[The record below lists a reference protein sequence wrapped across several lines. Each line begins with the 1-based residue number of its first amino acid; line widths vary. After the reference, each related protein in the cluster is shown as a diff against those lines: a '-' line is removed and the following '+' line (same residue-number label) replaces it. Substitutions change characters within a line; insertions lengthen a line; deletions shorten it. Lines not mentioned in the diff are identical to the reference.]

1 MHPISMSSLLPC
13 AVSQHL
19 RREYENALRV
29 WGSYEFPQ
37 HNAPEQQVHLKREAL
52 DARNAASERLTTHRE
67 KCRVCKIEE
76 RLNDWP
82 GHHRTKAVD
91 LACQPGAAGN
101 SDGDRV
107 TEGRS
112 TRPS

>member
-1 MHPISMSSLLPC
+1 MHPISMSSLRPC
-13 AVSQHL
+13 AVFQHL

-37 HNAPEQQVHLKREAL
+37 HNAPQQQAHLKQEAL

-82 GHHRTKAVD
+82 GRHRTKA
-91 LACQPGAAGN
+91 G
-101 SDGDRV
+101 
-107 TEGRS
+107 
-112 TRPS
+112 